1 MLGETPGDVRPAEE
15 RPIGDLFGDLAREL
29 GTLVRQEI
37 QLAKVEMSEKAGQA
51 AREAGKVAAGGA
63 LAHAGLL
70 AVIAGIILALGMLI
84 PLWLSALVVGLVV
97 LAVGAALAKSRL
109 AALKRIDPAPR
120 QTMETLKEDA
130 QWARERAQ

>member
-51 AREAGKVAAGGA
+51 ANRK
-63 LAHAGLL
+63 
-70 AVIAGIILALGMLI
+70 
-84 PLWLSALVVGLVV
+84 SVV
-97 LAVGAALAKSRL
+97 
-109 AALKRIDPAPR
+109 
-120 QTMETLKEDA
+120 
-130 QWARERAQ
+130 